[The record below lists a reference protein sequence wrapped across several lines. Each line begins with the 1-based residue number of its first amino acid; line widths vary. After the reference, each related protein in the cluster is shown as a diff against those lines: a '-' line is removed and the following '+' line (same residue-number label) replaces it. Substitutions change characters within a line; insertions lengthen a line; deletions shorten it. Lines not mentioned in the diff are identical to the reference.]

1 MELYLYP
8 DRMKHFLPTLFL
20 IFGVAASSAMAADVE
35 VHGSIQEALNE
46 LYNFDFKAAHKTLD
60 EHIAEKPE
68 DPIGPGVRASAYLF
82 YELDRLA
89 ILEYQFFEDD
99 DKIADKKKLTP
110 DENVKKKLHA
120 ALAETETLALA
131 KLARNPKDV
140 NALFALC
147 LKEGVLTDYKAL
159 VEKKGLGSLKNAK
172 ASNKWAVKLLEI
184 EPNFYDAYL
193 TTGVN
198 EYLIGSLPFFVKWF
212 VKMDGIKGSKKQAF
226 ANLEL
231 VAEKGQY
238 LGPFAKILLSI
249 ISLREDRPERAK
261 QLLAELTD
269 RYPQNLLLKKE
280 LARVTQKLA
289 NGEL

>member
-1 MELYLYP
+1 
-8 DRMKHFLPTLFL
+8 MKRVLFTLL
-20 IFGVAASSAMAADVE
+20 LAVCAVASPALAADVE
-35 VHGSIQEALNE
+35 VHSSIQEALNH

-60 EHIAEKPE
+60 AHIVKRPE

-89 ILEYQFFEDD
+89 ILESQFLEND
-99 DKIADKKKLTP
+99 DKIADKKELVP
-110 DENVKKKLHA
+110 DEEVRAKLFT
-120 ALAETETLALA
+120 ALDETETLAEA
-131 KLARNPKDV
+131 KLEQDPKDV

-159 VEKKGLGSLKNAK
+159 VEKKGIGSLKNAK

-184 EPNFYDAYL
+184 EPKFYDAYL

-212 VKMDGIKGSKKQAF
+212 VRMDGVKGSKEQAF

-249 ISLREDRPERAK
+249 ICLREKHPERAK
-261 QLLAELTD
+261 ELLAELSD
-269 RYPQNLLLKKE
+269 RYPENPLLKKE
-280 LARVTQKLA
+280 LARVTEMLA